1 MDDAHHRLRRSPAR
15 GSRPAR
21 LVGLDQDHAAQLDR
35 SLGGRRSPFRGRCCQ
50 RRRSLGDHDRRLHD
64 PPRHP
69 LRRHLHGAGTRAS
82 AGRHPGR
89 RRLRRRRQPGV
100 DGRRRHPGRSRC
112 GLPRS
117 RRADDRRRPSG
128 EQGEDGRL
136 SGCPRDEPGQRRV
149 DPGVHRRLCPD
160 GLRHRRHHGRACPG
174 RTRLGLRD
182 GVRPADHSYG
192 ATARRLRRRRPR
204 RRCLRRRW
212 SGRELLVPRRSGRRG
227 RQGRDHRVARSQ
239 RLRRRDGHHEVARLA
254 VRPSALL
261 GGADPD
267 RLRRRRQP
275 DLDP

>member
-1 MDDAHHRLRRSPAR
+1 MPIACSRISTCSTGRTR
-15 GSRPAR
+15 SRPCSATGSVAR
-21 LVGLDQDHAAQLDR
+21 RAPKSVSR
-35 SLGGRRSPFRGRCCQ
+35 SMLP
-50 RRRSLGDHDRRLHD
+50 RRREFGDHDRRLHD

-174 RTRLGLRD
+174 RERDWDFAMEFGLPIIRTVQPPATSTTPSPATVPTSAM
-182 GVRPADHSYG
+182 VRP
-192 ATARRLRRRRPR
+192 
-204 RRCLRRRW
+204 
-212 SGRELLVPRRSGRRG
+212 
-227 RQGRDHRVARSQ
+227 
-239 RLRRRDGHHEVARLA
+239 
-254 VRPSALL
+254 
-261 GGADPD
+261 
-267 RLRRRRQP
+267 
-275 DLDP
+275 